1 MQRWKQVWGEPP
13 CVAEAP
19 VWEADGQSAARGACS
34 VLWARSWE
42 TPPPPSVAGG
52 TEQPS
57 ASGPEKRQDERET

>member
-34 VLWARSWE
+34 VLWVRSWE
-42 TPPPPSVAGG
+42 TPPPSVAGG

-57 ASGPEKRQDERET
+57 ASGPEKRQDEREI

>member
-42 TPPPPSVAGG
+42 TPPTLCGRRHRAAKCFWP
-52 TEQPS
+52 
-57 ASGPEKRQDERET
+57 